1 MVFHPGRLPTQNK
14 MTKQTWTLLAL
25 AIVLGALYV
34 ARFTDL
40 GRQERI
46 QINVAIRPVRLNAG
60 ADDTLP
66 VIFGL
71 DRERPLTKVRV
82 APLSEATNA
91 KPKCVWQ
98 LETKKTS
105 EPVRGFAYGDKI
117 GGMEFV
123 AGVTPAKLEPGVTYR
138 LEIES
143 GRAKGQADFTAQAAA
158 PAN

>member
-1 MVFHPGRLPTQNK
+1 
-14 MTKQTWTLLAL
+14 MTKQTWTLLIL

-40 GRQERI
+40 GRRERI
-46 QINVAIRPVRLNAG
+46 QINVAIRPVRLNGG
-60 ADDTLP
+60 AEDTLP

-71 DRERPLTKVRV
+71 DREWPLTRVRV

-91 KPKCVWQ
+91 APNAKPRCVWQ

-117 GGMEFV
+117 NGMEFV
-123 AGVTPAKLEPGVTYR
+123 AGVAPSKLEPGVTYR
-138 LEIES
+138 LEVES
-143 GRAKGQADFTAQAAA
+143 GRARGQADFTAQSAA